1 LIRILFIGQQKIT
14 YNEVKSQGEQLLSTF
29 LRGFFPANI
38 DTRALQTQTET
49 ATKTNKI
56 RKENNI
62 SMLAK
67 FAIEWQAVVYY
78 QDSGRHMLAKS
89 FHISIQYN
97 L

>member
-56 RKENNI
+56 QKNDAQESQQLEIKLNGREIVK
-62 SMLAK
+62 SAA
-67 FAIEWQAVVYY
+67 FANKNELHSPCLNV
-78 QDSGRHMLAKS
+78 
-89 FHISIQYN
+89 
-97 L
+97 

>member
-56 RKENNI
+56 QKKNDAQESQQLEIKLNGREIVK
-62 SMLAK
+62 SAA
-67 FAIEWQAVVYY
+67 FANKNELHSPCLNV
-78 QDSGRHMLAKS
+78 
-89 FHISIQYN
+89 
-97 L
+97 